1 MFHIWQADKLWKVT
15 A

>member
-1 MFHIWQADKLWKVT
+1 MFHIWQADKLCKVT